1 MRDELTGS
9 PFDLSDRVALV
20 TGAGRGIGRAI
31 ALGLAAAGADVAV
44 SARSADQLAE
54 VCHEIRSLG
63 GRALALPADLADLD
77 VLASV
82 FKSVESEF
90 GRLDILFNNAGTG
103 FRKPLLE
110 ITQADWDRVAD
121 LNLRSLFF
129 ACQHGI
135 RLMQPRGYGR
145 IINTA
150 SLTSFLGFAQVSVYG
165 ATKGGVAQL
174 TKALAVEFA
183 QSGITINAI
192 APGYVLYGTHAS
204 ALRRPRDPRLAHGAH
219 SPGQARGTER
229 HDRHSGVSCLGSLGL
244 PYRRR
249 NPRRRGLAGG
259 LKRSPPVL
267 PEVTRVFAAIASDV
281 QTKRFPGCVHRR
293 QRHCFQTGQR
303 TLNQRRKSALPST
316 DAAYV
321 RSSQRSRHS

>member
-54 VCHEIRSLG
+54 VCQEIRALG

-77 VLASV
+77 ALAGV

-192 APGYVLYGTHAS
+192 APGYVFTELTRPRFEDPETRDWLMGRIPQGRHGEPSDMTGTAVFLASGAS
-204 ALRRPRDPRLAHGAH
+204 AYLTGVVIPVDGGWLAA
-219 SPGQARGTER
+219 
-229 HDRHSGVSCLGSLGL
+229 
-244 PYRRR
+244 
-249 NPRRRGLAGG
+249 
-259 LKRSPPVL
+259 
-267 PEVTRVFAAIASDV
+267 
-281 QTKRFPGCVHRR
+281 
-293 QRHCFQTGQR
+293 
-303 TLNQRRKSALPST
+303 
-316 DAAYV
+316 
-321 RSSQRSRHS
+321 

>member
-1 MRDELTGS
+1 MQDAPTRS
-9 PFDLSDRVALV
+9 PFDLTDRVALV

-44 SARSADQLAE
+44 AARSADQLDA
-54 VCHEIRSLG
+54 VCDEIGLLG
-63 GRALALPADLADLD
+63 RRALALPADLSDLD
-77 VLASV
+77 ALADV
-82 FKSVESEF
+82 FESIEAEF

-110 ITQADWDRVAD
+110 ISPADWDHVAN

-135 RLMQPRGYGR
+135 RLMQSQGYGR

-192 APGYVLYGTHAS
+192 APGYVFTELTRPRFEDPVTRDWLMGRIPQGRHGEPSDMVGTAVFLAS
-204 ALRRPRDPRLAHGAH
+204 AASAYLTGVVIPVDGGWLAA
-219 SPGQARGTER
+219 
-229 HDRHSGVSCLGSLGL
+229 
-244 PYRRR
+244 
-249 NPRRRGLAGG
+249 
-259 LKRSPPVL
+259 
-267 PEVTRVFAAIASDV
+267 
-281 QTKRFPGCVHRR
+281 
-293 QRHCFQTGQR
+293 
-303 TLNQRRKSALPST
+303 
-316 DAAYV
+316 
-321 RSSQRSRHS
+321 